1 MKTGS
6 KIAIAAGA
14 IGAAWLLIKNK
25 VKKVANIGAI
35 HYTIVGKVLDVWYK
49 NTSYYGNNSYWVML
63 ETDHGYV
70 RAYTAANSQLG
81 YTIDSMKGKTV
92 GFSATRRKDGGLV
105 LNSVSTGYDTYG
117 NKK

>member
-1 MKTGS
+1 
-6 KIAIAAGA
+6 
-14 IGAAWLLIKNK
+14 
-25 VKKVANIGAI
+25 
-35 HYTIVGKVLDVWYK
+35 
-49 NTSYYGNNSYWVML
+49 ML
-63 ETDHGYV
+63 ETDYGYV

-105 LNSVSTGYDTYG
+105 LNSVAAGYDTYG